1 MKVLIVED
9 DTNIAESL
17 RSHLEAESFAVDV
30 AGTAGDGIRLGSTN
44 DYDLVIL
51 DLTLPDKEGGEVV
64 VRLRE
69 RSNPP
74 PILVLTVISDSSSK
88 VRLLTAGADDY
99 LEKPFLLEEL
109 TARMRALLRRPRTV
123 TPTVVSLRK
132 LTVDTGAQ
140 SVLTAEGEIPLT
152 RKEYAILEY
161 LARNRGMVVS
171 RAEIVEHVWDSS
183 VDLFAVSLDTHI
195 MNLRRKLDDYSPIET
210 VHGRGYLVR

>member
-1 MKVLIVED
+1 MKVLVVED

-17 RSHLEAESFAVDV
+17 RAHLEAESFAVDV
-30 AGTAGDGIRLGSTN
+30 AGTATDGIRLGSTN

-64 VRLRE
+64 ARLRE
-69 RSNPP
+69 RLNPP
-74 PILVLTVISDSSSK
+74 PILVLTVISDTHSK

-99 LEKPFLLEEL
+99 LQKPFLLEEL
-109 TARMRALLRRPRTV
+109 TARMRALLRRSRTV
-123 TPTVVSLRK
+123 TPSVIKLRK

-140 SVLTAEGEIPLT
+140 SVSSAEGEISLT

-161 LARNRGMVVS
+161 LARNRGTVVS

-195 MNLRRKLDDYSPIET
+195 MNLRRKLDEYSPIET